1 MSEWLVTG
9 ETVHPKGGNPLG
21 NRFYGYRQVDLV
33 LPDGRPATYH
43 GVDIGWCVHVVALEE
58 DETTYLVRQ
67 RRPNV
72 MPVGGRSV
80 PKTLELPGGFAD
92 LSLTLDESAAQEL
105 GQETGRRADNM
116 EFIGTLYPST
126 GISNEQDHIFMATGL
141 SVITPMDS
149 GEATEQD
156 MKLVHGKFGYLYRQ
170 MQLDK
175 LPVSAQTL
183 AAMAKVAVRL

>member
-1 MSEWLVTG
+1 
-9 ETVHPKGGNPLG
+9 
-21 NRFYGYRQVDLV
+21 
-33 LPDGRPATYH
+33 
-43 GVDIGWCVHVVALEE
+43 
-58 DETTYLVRQ
+58 
-67 RRPNV
+67 
-72 MPVGGRSV
+72 
-80 PKTLELPGGFAD
+80 
-92 LSLTLDESAAQEL
+92 
-105 GQETGRRADNM
+105 M